1 MSAMLHLLLHL
12 LKLKFHLITSAK
24 IPLIAAL
31 IVLGTTGFVV
41 TGTIDGEDVHLTVKP
56 LENKTCF
63 DALVAQTETLL
74 QMDVLGA
81 DATRQLRHLRDRA
94 RENADEQNKAIN
106 ETALRTQFDTS
117 SGLIQTA
124 LSTARKQVLD
134 TADLGKCQDG
144 DPQTS
149 VTLDVASLRAN
160 YNRILLDFGKKLSG
174 TLDDAQKAFD
184 VLVANA
190 PLKPP
195 KKQDASG
202 GDDSSD

>member
-1 MSAMLHLLLHL
+1 MLEHLIFHL

-94 RENADEQNKAIN
+94 RESADEQNKAIE
-106 ETALRTQFDTS
+106 ETALRGQVDTS

-124 LSTARKQVLD
+124 LSVARKQVLD
-134 TADLGKCQDG
+134 AADLGKCQDG
-144 DPQTS
+144 DPKTS
-149 VTLDVASLRAN
+149 VGTLDVENLRTK
-160 YNRILLDFGKKLSG
+160 YNEVLRDFGKKLNVILG
-174 TLDDAQKAFD
+174 DAQKAFD

-190 PLKPP
+190 PLKP
-195 KKQDASG
+195 
-202 GDDSSD
+202 